1 VNSSQP
7 ATPTVPP
14 NSNQSFSTAP
24 FAHSE
29 ASISTLTTEL
39 RLILVEVQKGV
50 NATYDAECRVADR
63 QTELDRAYALCYINT
78 QGTVEDRKQIA
89 TLKTAE
95 ERLAVDLAKAE
106 WNRCKSKMKALEMS
120 QMSLQTQC
128 RLIET
133 ELKTLK

>member
-1 VNSSQP
+1 VNSSRP
-7 ATPTVPP
+7 ATSTVQP

-50 NATYDAECRVADR
+50 NATYDAECKVADR
-63 QTELDRAYALCYINT
+63 QTALDRAYALAFMNS
-78 QGTVEDRKQIA
+78 QGTVEDRKQLA
-89 TLKTAE
+89 TLQTAQ
-95 ERLAVDLAKAE
+95 ERLEVDLARAE

-120 QMSLQTQC
+120 QMSLQTQS

-133 ELKTLK
+133 ELKVLK